1 MAKKVTG
8 FLKLQVPAG
17 AANPSPPIGPAL
29 GQRGLNIMEFCKA
42 FNAQT
47 QKMEKGVPI
56 PVIITTY
63 QDRSFTFEMKTPPV
77 SYFLKKAAKLDSGS
91 KTPGREPI
99 GKVTKK
105 QVREIA
111 EQKMKDL
118 NCDTIEAAS
127 KMIEGSARSMGIDVV
142 GG

>member
-47 QKMEKGVPI
+47 QKMEKGIPI

-77 SYFLKKAAKLDSGS
+77 SYFLKKAAKLESGS
-91 KTPGREPI
+91 KTPGREPV
-99 GKVTKK
+99 GQVSKK

-118 NCDTIEAAS
+118 NCDTIESAM
-127 KMIEGSARSMGIDVV
+127 KMVAGSARSMGIEVT
-142 GG
+142 G

>member
-47 QKMEKGVPI
+47 QKKEKGIPI

-63 QDRSFTFEMKTPPV
+63 QDRSFTFEMRTPPV
-77 SYFLKKAAKLDSGS
+77 SYFLKKAANLQSGS
-91 KTPGREPI
+91 KTPGREKI
-99 GKVTKK
+99 GSVTQK
-105 QVREIA
+105 QVKEIA

-118 NCDTIEAAS
+118 NCDTVEAAM
-127 KMIEGSARSMGIDVV
+127 KMIEGSARSMGLAVTE
-142 GG
+142 

>member
-77 SYFLKKAAKLDSGS
+77 SYFLKKAANLQ
-91 KTPGREPI
+91 T
-99 GKVTKK
+99 
-105 QVREIA
+105 
-111 EQKMKDL
+111 
-118 NCDTIEAAS
+118 AS
-127 KMIEGSARSMGIDVV
+127 KAPGLRRALVNV
-142 GG
+142 GGSTVSMSTSAPMRRNCSCRRIE